1 MLLDARTRP
10 EDLREPGLRRWED
23 DRFLIAWKG
32 HLYMPGETAGAASAA
47 RLAAKLRTEGL
58 ETAAH
63 RLSGV
68 FGLFVHDKERGG
80 WEITAD
86 NAGCYKIY
94 RDGRGVGTSFLELVR
109 DRRLAAGRA
118 DPAALV
124 EFLAHG
130 AVLGSRTFAS
140 GVEELL
146 YDEILYLP
154 PGGGPPRLRAK
165 VLPKAVPAEKRIVAE
180 NFAALARSLEGRT
193 FSADATGGFDS
204 RPIVCLLAENKVPM
218 ELAISGMPGT
228 PDTEIAREM
237 ARLLDRPFHLS
248 GHDLTDLDDQLAAT
262 FRDGDGQT
270 DLRRFHRDRQNAQ
283 ARLARG
289 VEVFSHGGGGEL
301 FRDHYVIQDF
311 PFYGSSRVNYSRYY
325 DFRMTPVPL
334 PAAALSPKGQEI
346 LASLKS
352 ATIARFEKLRAPTN
366 NESYDRIYF
375 YLRSP
380 EFYGH
385 YFSSYINMGLD
396 VVAPLLDFDSALSAM
411 SLSPW
416 GRFFFLWHR
425 RTITEHC
432 PKLAALP
439 SAEGFSASSEPLRML
454 RDLRA
459 FGVTQARRAAK
470 KVSQRLTGRARFHTV
485 GAFVADAPGF
495 MGRLRASPHFK
506 RAVERLAAAGVLAG
520 DDAGPAVRDAQVGRV
535 LTAGMFLG
543 ELKGFG

>member
-1 MLLDARTRP
+1 MPAATR
-10 EDLREPGLRRWED
+10 
-23 DRFLIAWKG
+23 F
-32 HLYMPGETAGAASAA
+32 
-47 RLAAKLRTEGL
+47 
-58 ETAAH
+58 
-63 RLSGV
+63 
-68 FGLFVHDKERGG
+68 
-80 WEITAD
+80 
-86 NAGCYKIY
+86 Y

-165 VLPKAVPAEKRIVAE
+165 VLPKAVPAEKRIVLE
-180 NFAALARSLEGRT
+180 NFAGLARSLEGRS

-204 RPIVCLLAENKVPM
+204 RLIVCLLAENKVPM

-237 ARLLDRPFHLS
+237 ARLLDRPLHLS
-248 GHDLTDLDDQLAAT
+248 GHDLTDLDDQLVAT

-334 PAAALSPKGQEI
+334 PAAALSPKGQEHPGRPQGRHHRP
-346 LASLKS
+346 LREA
-352 ATIARFEKLRAPTN
+352 ARTDQQRE
-366 NESYDRIYF
+366 
-375 YLRSP
+375 LRSHLLLP
-380 EFYGH
+380 P
-385 YFSSYINMGLD
+385 LAR
-396 VVAPLLDFDSALSAM
+396 VLRPLLLELHQHGPRRGGAAARLRQRALGHVA
-411 SLSPW
+411 LAVGP
-416 GRFFFLWHR
+416 LLLPLAPAHDHR
-425 RTITEHC
+425 
-432 PKLAALP
+432 ALP
-439 SAEGFSASSEPLRML
+439 E
-454 RDLRA
+454 
-459 FGVTQARRAAK
+459 ARC
-470 KVSQRLTGRARFHTV
+470 
-485 GAFVADAPGF
+485 
-495 MGRLRASPHFK
+495 
-506 RAVERLAAAGVLAG
+506 
-520 DDAGPAVRDAQVGRV
+520 PAVG
-535 LTAGMFLG
+535 
-543 ELKGFG
+543 

>member
-1 MLLDARTRP
+1 M
-10 EDLREPGLRRWED
+10 
-23 DRFLIAWKG
+23 
-32 HLYMPGETAGAASAA
+32 
-47 RLAAKLRTEGL
+47 
-58 ETAAH
+58 
-63 RLSGV
+63 

-146 YDEILYLP
+146 DDEILDLP

-165 VLPKAVPAEKRIVAE
+165 VLPKAVPAEKRIVLE
-180 NFAALARSLEGRT
+180 NFAGLARSLEGRS

-204 RPIVCLLAENKVPM
+204 RLIVCLLAENKVPM

-248 GHDLTDLDDQLAAT
+248 GHDLTDLDDQLVAT

-311 PFYGSSRVNYSRYY
+311 PFYGSSRVNSRRYY

-334 PAAALSPKGQEI
+334 PPAALSPKGQDI
-346 LASLKS
+346 LAGLRPPPSPAS
-352 ATIARFEKLRAPTN
+352 RMLRATN

-416 GRFFFLWHR
+416 GRFFFAGTGARSPPSARSSLPCRRPRAFPRRASPCGCCGTLAVRRHPGATGREEGEPAPVRPRPVLHR
-425 RTITEHC
+425 RRLRGGRARLHGT
-432 PKLAALP
+432 AARVPPLR
-439 SAEGFSASSEPLRML
+439 AGLERLEATASSPPAMPGRSCATSTSAASSRSACSSVASMASPDLSRGAEAPDETRRPWGPRGVGRLARRCARML
-454 RDLRA
+454 R
-459 FGVTQARRAAK
+459 RR
-470 KVSQRLTGRARFHTV
+470 LG
-485 GAFVADAPGF
+485 PGP
-495 MGRLRASPHFK
+495 RHS
-506 RAVERLAAAGVLAG
+506 
-520 DDAGPAVRDAQVGRV
+520 
-535 LTAGMFLG
+535 
-543 ELKGFG
+543 GF